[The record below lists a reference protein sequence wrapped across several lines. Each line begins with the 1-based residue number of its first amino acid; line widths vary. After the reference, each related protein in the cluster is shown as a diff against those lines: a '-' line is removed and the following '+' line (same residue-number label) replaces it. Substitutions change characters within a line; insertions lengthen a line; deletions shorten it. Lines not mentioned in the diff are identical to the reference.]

1 MAVLTPVNVIPKYVS
16 GDADMI
22 GLFALKNVSGNDT
35 IDLATLGQ
43 AGPAF
48 QVVERVVLI
57 STKGWAGL
65 GAFAGTVVTMPA
77 AMPAASSGYMTVWG
91 C

>member
-1 MAVLTPVNVIPKYVS
+1 MAALTTAQVVPKYVT

-22 GLFALKNVSGNDT
+22 GLFALKNVGGGDT

-43 AGPAF
+43 PAF
-48 QVVERVVLI
+48 QVVVKAVVI
-57 STKGWAGL
+57 ATTGAAGVCN
-65 GAFAGTVVTMPA
+65 FAGTVVTLPA
-77 AMPAASSGYMTVWG
+77 AVAPGSAGYLTVWG